1 MESTENS
8 SQPGEGSTSNPE
20 QGSSS
25 HPEQS
30 SSSMSHA
37 VSTPAHLDPPCSR
50 PTLDQPSCSS
60 EYNLDS
66 KKKVSFNQHL
76 FTKLH
81 FNCIPASCFFLH
93 SLNITENNFWY
104 EYTVRT
110 RKF

>member
-8 SQPGEGSTSNPE
+8 SQPGEGSSSNPEQGSSSNPE

-30 SSSMSHA
+30 SNSMSHA
-37 VSTPAHLDPPCSR
+37 VSTPAHLDPPCSI
-50 PTLDQPSCSS
+50 PTLDQPCSKPTLDQLSS

-66 KKKVSFNQHL
+66 NKKVSCNQHL

-81 FNCIPASCFFLH
+81 FKFQLHPRLLYFCI
-93 SLNITENNFWY
+93 
-104 EYTVRT
+104 V
-110 RKF
+110 

>member
-8 SQPGEGSTSNPE
+8 SQPGEGSSSNPEQGSSSNPE

-30 SSSMSHA
+30 SNSMSHA
-37 VSTPAHLDPPCSR
+37 VSTPAHLDP
-50 PTLDQPSCSS
+50 TLDQLSS

-66 KKKVSFNQHL
+66 NKKVSCNQHL

-81 FNCIPASCFFLH
+81 FKFQLHPRLLYFCI
-93 SLNITENNFWY
+93 
-104 EYTVRT
+104 V
-110 RKF
+110 